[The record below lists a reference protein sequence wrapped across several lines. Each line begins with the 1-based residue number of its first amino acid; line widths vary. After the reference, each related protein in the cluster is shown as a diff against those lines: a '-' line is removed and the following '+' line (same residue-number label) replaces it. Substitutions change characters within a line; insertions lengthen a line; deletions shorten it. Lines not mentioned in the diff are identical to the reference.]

1 MTSTLLLNDEFQRI
15 SSSWFSLKPPKAL
28 QPCLKSFV
36 DGKLDFS
43 NILRAPND
51 LRGNVVLCDDLPS
64 IMRREFFSPLILKCV
79 AS

>member
-1 MTSTLLLNDEFQRI
+1 MSFKESALAGL
-15 SSSWFSLKPPKAL
+15 SLKPPIAL
-28 QPCLKSFV
+28 QPRLKSFV

-43 NILRAPND
+43 IMLRVPND
-51 LRGNVVLCDDLPS
+51 LRGHVVLCDDLPS